1 MFSQDIDEIGP
12 GEICA
17 IFGVECA
24 TGDTFTDGTTSY
36 SMVRAYQIKLCYALL
51 ISNHSQTS
59 MFVPDPVISLA
70 IKPIGNETPNF
81 SRALNR
87 FQKEDPTFRVHID
100 RESKEVRR
108 VSISNTLKNFNQLHP
123 NNRRSYREWAS
134 STSRS
139 TSSV

>member
-1 MFSQDIDEIGP
+1 MKLVPAKFAPFLVSNARPVILSPMALPVIQW
-12 GEICA
+12 C
-17 IFGVECA
+17 VHH
-24 TGDTFTDGTTSY
+24 
-36 SMVRAYQIKLCYALL
+36 QIKICYVLL

-108 VSISNTLKNFNQLHP
+108 VGIPNT
-123 NNRRSYREWAS
+123 
-134 STSRS
+134 
-139 TSSV
+139 